1 MARLLLAGRGEKGGL
16 EPEIPTG
23 NGAIINGR
31 LGKLSLI
38 SHSSRVTPRRLLLW
52 HTLPLRAL
60 QMFLSRLTQR
70 LFVQH
75 PALPNTGA
83 VGGSNLPSQSVP
95 LGAVAL
101 GALWG
106 T

>member
-23 NGAIINGR
+23 NEVMLNEQ

-38 SHSSRVTPRRLLLW
+38 SHSSRVTPRTLLLR

-83 VGGSNLPSQSVP
+83 VRGSNLPSQSVS